1 MKKSPNSSNN
11 LYQSIGKYHVII
23 LVLLVLCVILM
34 YTCIGILVFKSGPDK
49 QDPAYDHVTLPECN
63 CACHEVQE
71 TEEVVTEDIS
81 IDLVEEANDPPIEE
95 EFTQEQII
103 DKTVED
109 ICKLYTK
116 VDPYIVKSMIW
127 HESRY
132 NPNAKS
138 SGGAIGL
145 MQIVPKWHKDR
156 MDYHGV
162 TDLTDIYGNIL
173 VGIDY
178 LNDLYRLNGSDT
190 ALVLMLYNMNHT
202 KAREMYANGQIS
214 SYAKSVMERAER
226 LRNGEIA

>member
-1 MKKSPNSSNN
+1 MKKSPNSSDN
-11 LYQSIGKYHVII
+11 LYGTLLALDICILILLII
-23 LVLLVLCVILM
+23 LG
-34 YTCIGILVFKSGPDK
+34 YACINLFVSKGTHVEET
-49 QDPAYDHVTLPECN
+49 PAYEHETIPECN
-63 CACHEVQE
+63 CACHEIQE

-81 IDLVEEANDPPIEE
+81 IDLVEEADDPPPEE
-95 EFTQEQII
+95 ELTQEQII

-145 MQIVPKWHKDR
+145 MQVVPKWHKDR

-173 VGIDY
+173 VGVDY

-202 KAREMYANGQIS
+202 KAYEMHANGQIS
-214 SYAKSVMERAER
+214 SYAKSVMERAEQ
-226 LRNGEIA
+226 LRNGELS